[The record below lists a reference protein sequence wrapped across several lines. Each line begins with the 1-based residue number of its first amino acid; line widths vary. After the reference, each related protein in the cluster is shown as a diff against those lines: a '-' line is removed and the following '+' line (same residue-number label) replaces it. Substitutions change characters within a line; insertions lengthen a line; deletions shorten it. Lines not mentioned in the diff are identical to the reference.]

1 MATPI
6 LYRDNASKQLVVR
19 PMKWGLIPSYMKP
32 DEKVNHYMRFNARSE
47 SMAETP
53 AYRQLVNRKRCVVLF
68 NGFYEW
74 QKLGKTEKQ
83 PYFIHLANSPIMRM
97 AGLYDTWRSDQ
108 GEVVYTYSIITTE
121 SPSKM
126 KWIHTRMPMMLRD
139 ADEADRWLAMKDDE
153 SKGSNQQVWLSLVH
167 PYPHDDLEF
176 YPVTKQVGQATFD
189 SAACLAKVDVHV
201 AGKITSFYKHDA
213 DHSAGTIKNEHIT
226 APLKHE
232 HVDNPRTVSTSSE
245 PLAVNRLNATNS
257 TLPAHDPSSDS
268 LSTPSSNKRPSGPW
282 PCPACTFENDDEART
297 CAMCGGP
304 SRPPGN
310 EWTCDKCTFVNTS
323 KAPSSSICAMCQAF
337 RRSGRSS
344 GASPASKKPKL
355 VASSPQKPITSF
367 FSP

>member
-1 MATPI
+1 
-6 LYRDNASKQLVVR
+6 
-19 PMKWGLIPSYMKP
+19 
-32 DEKVNHYMRFNARSE
+32 
-47 SMAETP
+47 
-53 AYRQLVNRKRCVVLF
+53 
-68 NGFYEW
+68 
-74 QKLGKTEKQ
+74 
-83 PYFIHLANSPIMRM
+83 
-97 AGLYDTWRSDQ
+97 
-108 GEVVYTYSIITTE
+108 
-121 SPSKM
+121 
-126 KWIHTRMPMMLRD
+126 MMLRD
-139 ADEADRWLAMKDDE
+139 ADEADRWLAVKDDE
-153 SKGSNQQVWLSLVH
+153 SKGSNQQAWLSLVH

-176 YPVTKQVGQATFD
+176 YPVTKQ
-189 SAACLAKVDVHV
+189 
-201 AGKITSFYKHDA
+201 GKITSFYKHDA
-213 DHSAGTIKNEHIT
+213 DHSAGTIKNEHVT

-232 HVDNPRTVSTSSE
+232 HVDNPRTVCTPSE

-282 PCPACTFENDDEART
+282 PCPACTFENDDEARS
-297 CAMCGGP
+297 CAMCGGQ

-310 EWTCDKCTFVNTS
+310 EWTCDKCTFVNSS